1 MPLGPKWYTAPHSR
15 YGQFQQ
21 KKFCSIGSLVFR
33 WIMRAF
39 SGHLIPE
46 QLLFLWDLILAY
58 DSMEVLPLLAA
69 SIISFRKDNLML
81 VDNLQS
87 FEAVLADL
95 SSLLVV
101 PLLQLALEKP
111 TNPRLLK

>member
-1 MPLGPKWYTAPHSR
+1 MAHDIQPLR
-15 YGQFQQ
+15 
-21 KKFCSIGSLVFR
+21 LVFR

-46 QLLFLWDLILAY
+46 QLLYLWDLILAF

-69 SIISFRKDNLML
+69 AIISFRKDNLML

-101 PLLQLALEKP
+101 PVLQLALEKP
-111 TNPRLLK
+111 AVPRILK